1 MGKNDGLLIG
11 GAVLLAALAVTSG
24 SKSSNSNAMPDPTS
38 NNDIRLPFDGK
49 VTTYVKLAYPYALEA
64 HRQFPKIPTTL
75 ILTQSG
81 LESRYGKAAPGNMFF
96 GVKAGKNYTGDKQL
110 LKTTEVL
117 PKGSGYSFP
126 EVISIT
132 PLPPD
137 KNGVVKYRWVVR
149 DYFRKY
155 PTPLGS
161 FVDYCK
167 LLYTP
172 RYAKVLAVSPN
183 IDKMIAEIKAAGYAT
198 DPNYVPKLTKLA
210 ALISTVEKT
219 VA

>member
-1 MGKNDGLLIG
+1 MGKGSDGIFLFGGIALI
-11 GAVLLAALAVTSG
+11 ALVAG
-24 SKSSNSNAMPDPTS
+24 SSKKSNSMPDPSS

-49 VTTYVKLAYPYALEA
+49 LTTYVKLAYPYALEA
-64 HRQFPKIPTTL
+64 SKQYPKIPTTL

-81 LESRYGKAAPGNMFF
+81 LESAYGKAAPGNMFF

-117 PKGSGYSFP
+117 PKATGYAFP

-132 PLPPD
+132 PTKD
-137 KNGVVKYRWVVR
+137 GKYRWVVR

-161 FVDYCK
+161 FLDYCK

-172 RYAKVLAVSPN
+172 RYAKVLTASPN
-183 IDKMIAEIKAAGYAT
+183 VNNMIAQIKAAGYAT
-198 DPNYVPKLTKLA
+198 DPNYVPKLQKLA
-210 ALISTVEKT
+210 ALVSTAEKN